1 MIRRRRRVIEITL
14 TGVVL
19 VAIVGLYRLTPTQ
32 ADFQQPVQVNGTA
45 GKVVQTPR
53 FEITVEAVRV
63 GKKLKVPRTRPD
75 RETSTSWVVVD
86 AIVTARKDP
95 MHLGTVSI
103 RNTDGV
109 QYRSTNRSAISRVDL
124 TGFEFQPGIPV
135 RGSFAVEMPADQVAG
150 AQLEVIENSTFV
162 ALEPQATIPLPAA
175 AGEQPVVEIK
185 GATAL

>member
-1 MIRRRRRVIEITL
+1 MNRRRVIDIAL

-19 VAIVGLYRLTPTQ
+19 VAIVGLYRLTPTK

-86 AIVTARKDP
+86 AIVTARQDP
-95 MHLGTVSI
+95 MHLGSVFI

-109 QYRSTNRSAISRVDL
+109 QYRATNRNAISRVDL

-135 RGSFAVEMPADQVAG
+135 RGSFAIEMPADQLAG
-150 AQLEVIENSTFV
+150 ARLEVIENGVFT

-175 AGEQPVVEIK
+175 EGEQPVVELK
-185 GATAL
+185 EATA